1 MLKHILLLVLVITSF
16 SLLNT
21 SCKNNVD
28 RTQLTLTS
36 YVNPF
41 IGTSNKGNTFPGA
54 NVPNGMTYIAP
65 HNSRE
70 RDWTGSRYFYDNNY
84 FYGFANT
91 NLSGVGCGD
100 FANLNL
106 MPTTGYLSNDY
117 YKNRSHYSDEIAK
130 PGYYS
135 VSLNDYGITAE
146 VTATQ
151 RTTLSQYTL
160 DKDEKQLNIIV
171 DVTEGLSDS
180 RGALVKKVSETRIVG
195 YNKAGGF
202 CNCGNQYTLYF
213 VIETNHPFGSF
224 GTWNNRELKPH
235 STSETGN
242 SIGAFMQFNDLKEK
256 QVLLKVGVSY
266 VSIKNAIENL
276 ETEQPGWDFEGIRKQ
291 ADELWNKRLSAIQV
305 KGGSYEDKVKFYTAL
320 FHTLIHPN
328 IIDDVNGEY
337 PAMMTKE
344 IKNTQGKRHQY
355 TVFSLWD
362 TYRTLHPLLTL
373 AYPDIQSDIL
383 KTMADM
389 AKTTGQLPF
398 WELAA
403 DESYVM
409 NGDPAPIVVLDSYV
423 KGLTNFDTT
432 ATLQAMLNISMD
444 KNNNPVRPMQSYY
457 AKYGFLPYD
466 DCGPDDEWG
475 KPRMVSECLE
485 YAYGDWAVSEFARL
499 MGKKDEAE
507 ILKKRALNA
516 YKHYY
521 DADTGF
527 FRPKYTNGSWFSPF
541 TPHSWQG
548 SWSNPGFV
556 EGNSWQ
562 YSFFVPYDPQGLI
575 DLHGGE
581 KAFTKKLQRCFDE
594 KNFTIDNEPDINY
607 PYLFNYIEGEAHRTQ
622 KITRHLIEQEFGDD
636 HNGLPGNDDAGTISA
651 WLVFS
656 MMGIYPDCP
665 GTDYYQITSP
675 VFDEITIQLDTAFYS
690 GEHFNIIV
698 KQKKPDSVVI
708 GNMELNQRK
717 LEKPML
723 HHSDI
728 TKGGTLKFIMK

>member
-1 MLKHILLLVLVITSF
+1 MLKHILLLTLVISGF
-16 SLLNT
+16 SLINT
-21 SCKNNVD
+21 GCKNNVAN
-28 RTQLTLTS
+28 TQSALTS

-41 IGTSNKGNTFPGA
+41 IGTGNKGNTFPGA
-54 NVPNGMTYIAP
+54 SVPNGMTYIAP
-65 HNSRE
+65 HNTRE
-70 RDWTGSRYFYDNNY
+70 KGWTGSRYFYDNNY

-117 YKNRSHYSDEIAK
+117 HKNRSHYSNELAL
-130 PGYYS
+130 PGYYK
-135 VSLNDYGITAE
+135 VLLDDYGITAE
-146 VTATQ
+146 VTATK
-151 RTTLSQYTL
+151 RTTLSRYIIP
-160 DKDEKQLNIIV
+160 KGEKQLNVII
-171 DVTEGLSDS
+171 DVTEGLSES
-180 RGALVKKVSETRIVG
+180 RGAFVKKVSDTRVIG
-195 YNKAGGF
+195 FNKAGGF
-202 CNCGNQYTLYF
+202 CNCNNQYTLYF
-213 VIETNHPFGSF
+213 VIETQTPFTQF
-224 GTWNNRELKPH
+224 GTWNHREMH
-235 STSETGN
+235 HGSSIEEGS
-242 SIGAFMQFNDLKEK
+242 SIGAYLQFNELEQKP
-256 QVLLKVGVSY
+256 VLLKVGISY
-266 VSIKNAIENL
+266 VSIENAIENL
-276 ETEQPGWDFEGIRKQ
+276 ETEQAGWDFESIREE
-291 ADELWNKRLSAIQV
+291 ANNLWNERLSAIEV
-305 KGGSYEDKVKFYTAL
+305 KGGSHDDKVKFYTAL
-320 FHTLIHPN
+320 FHALIHPN

-337 PAMMTKE
+337 PAMMSNE
-344 IKNTQGKRHQY
+344 IKNTHGERHQY

-373 AYPDIQSDIL
+373 AYPDIQTDIL

-389 AKTTGQLPF
+389 AQTTGQLPF
-398 WELAA
+398 WELGA
-403 DESYVM
+403 DETYVM

-423 KGLTNFDTT
+423 KGLTSFDTT
-432 ATLQAMLNISMD
+432 ATLQAMLNIAMD
-444 KNNNPVRPMQSYY
+444 TNNNPVRPMQGYY

-499 MGKKDEAE
+499 MGKTSEAGF
-507 ILKKRALNA
+507 LQKRAKNA

-527 FRPKYTNGSWFSPF
+527 FRPKYTDDTWFSPF

-575 DLHGGE
+575 ALHGGE
-581 KAFTKKLQRCFDE
+581 KAFTQKLQRCFDE

-607 PYLFNYIEGEAHRTQ
+607 PYLFNYIDGQAHRTQ
-622 KITRHLIEQEFGDD
+622 KITRHLIEQEFGTD

-651 WLVFS
+651 WLAFS
-656 MMGIYPDCP
+656 MMGIYPDCA

-675 VFDEITIQLDTAFYS
+675 VFDEITIHLDTDYYS
-690 GEHFNIIV
+690 GEEFSILTQH
-698 KQKKPDSVVI
+698 KTPGSVVI
-708 GNMELNQRK
+708 DSMILNNQP
-717 LEKPML
+717 LQKPML
-723 HHSDI
+723 YHSDI
-728 TKGGTLKFIMK
+728 VKGGTLKLMLK